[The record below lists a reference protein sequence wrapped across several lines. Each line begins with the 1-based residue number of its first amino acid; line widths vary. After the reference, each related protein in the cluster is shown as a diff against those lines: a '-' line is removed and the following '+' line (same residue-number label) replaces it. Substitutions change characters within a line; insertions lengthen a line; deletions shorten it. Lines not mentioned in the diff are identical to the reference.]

1 MRGNRTPRP
10 FMAQPRE
17 LHLLREASVL
27 KVFDRE
33 QAQLC
38 AGFHSVAR
46 ANTRLPLLVT
56 HGLLKRFFLPTERGG
71 KKSLYSMTRK
81 GASVAQI
88 SFTGLNRAADRMLVG
103 DLFVAHQLHINQIY
117 LELKYKPIPIQGIQF
132 RRWLVIKAPL
142 SPSSAII
149 PDGYFELT
157 TPNRTVS
164 CFLEVDLGGE
174 TSKVWKSK
182 IEAYLNL
189 AVTGDF
195 EHQFQQPQ
203 FRVLIVTTT
212 DRRRDAL
219 RTLAAKYTEKLF
231 WITTFTA
238 INRDG
243 LWSPVLAPAKGRP
256 GPVAFVRNP

>member
-10 FMAQPRE
+10 FIAQPRE

-46 ANTRLPLLVT
+46 ANTRLPRLVAQ
-56 HGLLKRFFLPTERGG
+56 GLLKRFFLPTDKGG
-71 KKSLYSMTRK
+71 KKALYSMTRK
-81 GASVAQI
+81 GAALAQVP
-88 SFTGLNRAADRMLVG
+88 FAGLSRPSDRILVG
-103 DLFVAHQLHINQIY
+103 DLFVAHQLHINDTY
-117 LELKYKPIPIQGIQF
+117 LALKYRPIPIEGVHL
-132 RRWLVIKAPL
+132 RRWLVPKTAL
-142 SPSSAII
+142 STSSAII

-157 TPNRTVS
+157 TPNRIVS

-182 IEAYLNL
+182 IEAYLNF
-189 AVTGDF
+189 AASGEFQNQF
-195 EHQFQQPQ
+195 EQPQ
-203 FRVLIVTTT
+203 FRVLIVTTS
-212 DRRRDAL
+212 DRRLEAL
-219 RTLAAKYTEKLF
+219 RALAAKYTEKVF
-231 WITTFTA
+231 WFSTFTA

-243 LWSPVLAPAKGRP
+243 LWSPVWFRP
-256 GPVAFVRNP
+256 TGVQAQSLL